1 MNAKEL
7 KQKIQ
12 SNEPLVIIDIREP
25 YECEN
30 GFISEINIPLS
41 QFMDRIDEIPT
52 DKIVVIYC
60 NSGKRSRSLKFMLEK
75 LHSLTNI
82 QDLEGG
88 YAVWEENPL
97 TV

>member
-30 GFISEINIPLS
+30 GYISEINIPLS
-41 QFMDRIDEIPT
+41 EFMTESMKSQLI
-52 DKIVVIYC
+52 
-60 NSGKRSRSLKFMLEK
+60 S
-75 LHSLTNI
+75 
-82 QDLEGG
+82 Q
-88 YAVWEENPL
+88 
-97 TV
+97 

>member
-12 SNEPLVIIDIREP
+12 SNEPIVIIDIREP

-30 GFISEINIPLS
+30 GYISEINIPLS
-41 QFMDRIDEIPT
+41 EFMNRIDEVPT
-52 DKIVVIYC
+52 DKPVVIYC
-60 NSGKRSRSLKFMLEK
+60 NSGKRSRSLKFMIEK
-75 LHSLTNI
+75 LYSLTNI
-82 QDLEGG
+82 QVLEGG
-88 YAVWEENPL
+88 YVVWEENAL

>member
-52 DKIVVIYC
+52 DKLVVIYMGLLSNLENATIVCC
-60 NSGKRSRSLKFMLEK
+60 NFDFYYNRQNL
-75 LHSLTNI
+75 
-82 QDLEGG
+82 
-88 YAVWEENPL
+88 
-97 TV
+97 